1 MMDLDSTSR
10 RAFVLAAGF
19 AGFGLRAAVAGAAG
33 SPAAPASAPATPPAP
48 GYAADPLARDNR
60 ALVKLFTSLDGSPA
74 PWWFA
79 GYIYAI
85 QLGRAPIPLVR
96 CLGCEIY
103 FPKRLPDGSV
113 LARGATLT
121 FFRDVRTG
129 AFLDQLQNPLTGK
142 VNEIRPNAMRSRG
155 QSGLVYPADGSVP
168 YVSFGEPSDTG
179 QLNYK
184 PPVGERKDLRGE
196 LSIELVGD
204 RVVVTT
210 SHGVDTPAQPWLEV
224 SSVSG
229 DAAALANPALPT
241 VKASGSAT
249 YASPWMKWLQMDEVP
264 GHLMWAVA
272 SEKLASLDAL
282 PRVYREHA
290 EQKKLLDTLSP
301 PRD

>member
-1 MMDLDSTSR
+1 MMELDSTSR

-19 AGFGLRAAVAGAAG
+19 AGFGLRAAVADAAAAT
-33 SPAAPASAPATPPAP
+33 PANATAAAPTR

-85 QLGRAPIPLVR
+85 QLGKAPIPLVR
-96 CLGCEIY
+96 CLGCEVY
-103 FPKRLPDGSV
+103 YPKLLPDGSV

-121 FFRDVRTG
+121 FFRDVATG

-142 VNEIRPNAMRSRG
+142 VNETRPNAMRSRG
-155 QSGLVYPADGSVP
+155 QSGMFYPADGSVP
-168 YVSFGEPSDTG
+168 YVIFGAASDNG

-184 PPVGERKDLRGE
+184 PPVGERKNLRGE
-196 LSIELVGD
+196 LSIERVGD

-229 DAAALANPALPT
+229 DAAALADPALPS

-249 YASPWMKWLQMDEVP
+249 YASPWVKWLQMDDVP

-290 EQKKLLDTLSP
+290 EQKKLMDTLSP
-301 PRD
+301 PSD